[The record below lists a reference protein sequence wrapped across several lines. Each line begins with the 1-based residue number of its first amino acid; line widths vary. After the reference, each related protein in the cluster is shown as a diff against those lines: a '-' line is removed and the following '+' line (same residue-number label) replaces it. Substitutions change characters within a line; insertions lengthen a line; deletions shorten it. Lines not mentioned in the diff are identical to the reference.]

1 MSKKHVK
8 ELKIMIETNTS
19 SEPFPLKYSLI
30 HNPFA
35 AEMDSKKVMN
45 EYPYFTEK
53 VPYPKE
59 SLDNKSY
66 NELLHIF
73 FNKDQ
78 FFKVIVNNQNLLGKS
93 DITTIEQNI
102 MIMLNLLF
110 PTKYPTSNNI
120 NTSYNKY
127 LLKTPYELKFDMG
140 ELTRGVPGFTNT
152 TTKSEYSYLKING
165 NVNTISEIVWL
176 NDVLNEPVYKELV
189 NKLIEYGEWVNDT
202 IPDIKEEKQNVVK
215 KLVDGLTS
223 ESKKSIRITQ
233 SEIDIIKKQKQIFT
247 RDEFETE
254 LRTILKSGND
264 ATNIDTKIQELFEL
278 IDQQSRN
285 RSEITKTKFDSV
297 FKDISLTNNKK
308 DELLKNAY
316 TLFKKYM
323 NSKELLERSRSFSAM
338 KEFDENINKLVIN
351 IERLNRKFA
360 ETPLDPSKLDDDYY
374 TNTINE
380 IQVIGSLF
388 EKIKT
393 NDNSNEFKVLTTKI
407 TEMVKISNELKALL
421 LVNKYILSKDK
432 GIFVHYDTN
441 IENENDKKI
450 FIGELEKKK
459 YEPFKNIVNTIN
471 TLFVKKNRKSMNS
484 VLQKMIDEYFDFTSK
499 EFKENIIAPI
509 QLIQKEKPDFNDMWN
524 VSVSLFDNE
533 NDTSVKNCEIYVY
546 MELIEGELNAS
557 NSGDI
562 GCGVLDEKL
571 TEMFKA
577 LTSNEDNYNVTK
589 PSKPIN
595 VSEISRK
602 TASEPSTPVAIEVSR
617 SDAPIAVAKNISGGG
632 VDVRKKRESRRRTR
646 RNKKT
651 RKFQRR

>member
-8 ELKIMIETNTS
+8 ELKIMIDTNSS

-35 AEMDSKKVMN
+35 GEMDSKKVMN

-53 VPYPKE
+53 VQYDKE

-78 FFKVIVNNQNLLGKS
+78 FFKVIVNNKNLIEKP
-93 DITTIEQNI
+93 DITMIEQNI

-165 NVNTISEIVWL
+165 NVNTVSEIVWL

-189 NKLIEYGEWVNDT
+189 NKLIEYNEWVNDT
-202 IPDIKEEKQNVVK
+202 IPDIQEEKRNVVK

-233 SEIDIIKKQKQIFT
+233 NEIDIIKKQKQIFT

-254 LRTILKSGND
+254 LQTILKSGYHE
-264 ATNIDTKIQELFEL
+264 KIQHLFEL
-278 IDQQSRN
+278 IDQQSKF

-297 FKDISLTNNKK
+297 FKDIPGINTPEES
-308 DELLKNAY
+308 LKNAY
-316 TLFKKYM
+316 ASFKKYM
-323 NSKELLERSRSFSAM
+323 NSKELLERSRSFSDM
-338 KEFDENINKLVIN
+338 KESDENINKLITN
-351 IERLNRKFA
+351 IDVLNQKFE
-360 ETPLDPSKLDDDYY
+360 ETPLQPLQVVDK
-374 TNTINE
+374 NTINQ

-393 NDNSNEFKVLTTKI
+393 NDNSNEFKLLTSKI
-407 TEMVKISNELKALL
+407 NEMVKISNELKALL
-421 LVNKYILSKDK
+421 LVNEYILSNDK
-432 GIFVHYDTN
+432 GIFVHYDN
-441 IENENDKKI
+441 RIENENDKKI

-471 TLFVKKNRKSMNS
+471 TLFVKKNRKSMNP
-484 VLQKMIDEYFDFTSK
+484 VLQKMMDEYFNFTRK
-499 EFKENIIAPI
+499 EFKENIIDQI
-509 QLIQKEKPDFNDMWN
+509 QTINKKKPDFNDKWN
-524 VSVSLFDNE
+524 ISVSLFDNE
-533 NDTSVKNCEIYVY
+533 DDTSIKNCEIYIY
-546 MELIEGELNAS
+546 MELIEDELNVS
-557 NSGDI
+557 NI
-562 GCGVLDEKL
+562 GSVSCGFLDEKL

-577 LTSNEDNYNVTK
+577 LTSNDDNYNVVK
-589 PSKPIN
+589 PSKPFN
-595 VSEISRK
+595 VSEISSK
-602 TASEPSTPVAIEVSR
+602 TPLKPSTPVAVEIPR
-617 SDAPIAVAKNISGGG
+617 SQVPIAVAEKIPSGGHE
-632 VDVRKKRESRRRTR
+632 RKKRESRKRSRPS
-646 RNKKT
+646 KKT
-651 RKFQRR
+651 RKIQRR

>member
-8 ELKIMIETNTS
+8 ELKIMIETNSS
-19 SEPFPLKYSLI
+19 SEPFLLKYSLI

-59 SLDNKSY
+59 SLESKSY

-78 FFKVIVNNQNLLGKS
+78 FFKVIVNNQKLIDNP

-102 MIMLNLLF
+102 MTMLNLLF
-110 PTKYPTSNNI
+110 PTKYPVSNNI

-140 ELTRGVPGFTNT
+140 ELTRGVPGFTT
-152 TTKSEYSYLKING
+152 TNTKSEYSYLKING
-165 NVNTISEIVWL
+165 NINTVSEIVWL
-176 NDVLNEPVYKELV
+176 NDVLNEPVYKEV
-189 NKLIEYGEWVNDT
+189 INKLIEYNEWVKDT
-202 IPDIKEEKQNVVK
+202 IPDIQEEKQNVVK
-215 KLVDGLTS
+215 KLVDGLNPNIKT
-223 ESKKSIRITQ
+223 KKSIRITKA
-233 SEIDIIKKQKQIFT
+233 EIDIIKKQKQIFT

-254 LRTILKSGND
+254 LRSILKSGY
-264 ATNIDTKIQELFEL
+264 DTKIQELFEL
-278 IDQQSRN
+278 IDKRY
-285 RSEITKTKFDSV
+285 RSEITKTQFDSL
-297 FKDISLTNNKK
+297 FKDVPGLNTSE
-308 DELLKNAY
+308 DSLKNAY
-316 TLFKKYM
+316 TSFKKYM
-323 NSKELLERSRSFSAM
+323 NSKELLERSRSFSTM

-351 IERLNRKFA
+351 IEGLNRKF
-360 ETPLDPSKLDDDYY
+360 EEPKVDPSEFDDDYY

-393 NDNSNEFKVLTTKI
+393 NDNSNEFKLLTSKI
-407 TEMVKISNELKALL
+407 NEMVKISNELKALL

-471 TLFVKKNRKSMNS
+471 TLFVKKNRKSMNP

-509 QLIQKEKPDFNDMWN
+509 QMIQKEKPDFNDMWN

-546 MELIEGELNAS
+546 MELIEGEMNAS
-557 NSGDI
+557 NSSNVSCD
-562 GCGVLDEKL
+562 VLDEKL
-571 TEMFKA
+571 TEMFKE
-577 LTSNEDNYNVTK
+577 LTSTEDNYSVTK
-589 PSKPIN
+589 PFKQLN
-595 VSEISRK
+595 LSEISNK
-602 TASEPSTPVAIEVSR
+602 TASEPSTPVAVEVSR
-617 SDAPIAVAKNISGGG
+617 SDAPIAVAEKISGGG
-632 VDVRKKRESRRRTR
+632 DVRKKRESRKRTR

-651 RKFQRR
+651 RKIQRR